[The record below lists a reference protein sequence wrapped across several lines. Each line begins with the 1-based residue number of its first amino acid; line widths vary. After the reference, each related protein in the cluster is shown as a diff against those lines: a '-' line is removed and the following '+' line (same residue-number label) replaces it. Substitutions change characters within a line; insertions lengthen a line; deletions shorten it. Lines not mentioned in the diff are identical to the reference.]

1 MLLEHRAQQ
10 IQSAQ
15 GAQTIPAGQNGQAP
29 PAFQAM
35 GLGTIGSLYG
45 NPLFHQ
51 NLRNQVLQNR
61 GITPQTLP
69 LLLPNTANSIM
80 SNNQKVN

>member
-15 GAQTIPAGQNGQAP
+15 SAQNIQTGQNGQAP

-35 GLGTIGSLYG
+35 GLGSLYG

>member
-15 GAQTIPAGQNGQAP
+15 GAQNIPTGQNGP

-35 GLGTIGSLYG
+35 GLGSLYG